1 MTAYFVCIKSIF
13 SSESYRN
20 LKGLKDVGELKAGEI
35 LVVSGAAGSVGALVC
50 QLGKRVGAKV
60 YGIAGSL
67 EKCEWLVKDLGID
80 GALNYKS
87 PTFRDD
93 FKKIGYLDVYFDN
106 VGGAQMIL
114 CIHKKSI

>member
-35 LVVSGAAGSVGALVC
+35 LVVSGAAGSVGVLVC

-60 YGIAGSL
+60 YGIAGSS